1 MPSCVTRAG
10 HPASKS
16 VVNGNMFAG
25 TFGADVFVRLDE
37 RSRSELLSISGS
49 KPFEPMKGLP
59 MRDYV
64 QMPRQWLGAQSD
76 ARAWV
81 ARALRWTADLPS
93 KVRKP
98 KTATPSQRGR
108 SALAFD
114 SSSQKDVSF
123 LDDFGHLRWK
133 SAKGSCPCAVSTG
146 RDT

>member
-1 MPSCVTRAG
+1 MPTRATVPKSDPETARLFETLLPHDPRIVVRPMFG
-10 HPASKS
+10 HRAAF
-16 VVNGNMFAG
+16 VNGNMFAG

-81 ARALRWTADLPS
+81 AR
-93 KVRKP
+93 
-98 KTATPSQRGR
+98 
-108 SALAFD
+108 
-114 SSSQKDVSF
+114 
-123 LDDFGHLRWK
+123 
-133 SAKGSCPCAVSTG
+133 
-146 RDT
+146 